1 MSWFKGFHLA
11 LVMGFVVLP
20 RVPSA
25 QTVTTGSIAGVVR
38 DTTGAVLPGVTIEAA
53 SPALIEKTRTVV
65 TDQQGNYKILDL
77 RPGIYSVSFSLTGF
91 SSVRREGIELTT
103 GFTATVNADMRVGS
117 IDETIT
123 VSGASPVVDTQN
135 VQTQS
140 VFSREAL
147 DALPTLKS
155 LQSYAA
161 LTLGANFS
169 NAADQDVGGSRGE
182 FPGSGG
188 FIVHNSR
195 ASDNRMTIEGMPF
208 SSLIGEIA
216 AANKGQFINQLM
228 VEETAIQ
235 TSGGSAEYQ
244 TGGVYMNIVQ
254 KSGGN
259 AFQTTFAVN
268 GTGSDLQSSNLN
280 DELRGRG
287 VTTPPNVKKV
297 YDVGGAVGGPIR
309 RDRLWFITAHR
320 WWGTQNTVPGSYYNA
335 TQGTRFYTRD
345 LSRPAFTDLP
355 HRDSSV
361 RLTWQISEKHKLTGS
376 ESIQKARMFW
386 QIDQPFRAPEAAI
399 HQHYPN
405 AITQLMWSY
414 PATNRLLFEAGATIL
429 RAEQNNFR
437 MDGVQPNDIPITELS
452 TGLNY
457 NARAAIPAMN
467 TTDAGTGQRRDQ
479 SNQRFSVSYVTG
491 SHALKVGVYA
501 MEGWGFNHTEVN
513 ETPYGPIG
521 FSFRLGVPVAITQ
534 WASPFDVTY
543 RLMPDLGLYAQDQWT
558 TKRLTLNAGL
568 RYDHVRQYAP
578 AQRQQANL
586 FVGARDFPKLDDTPS
601 FHDISPRL
609 GAAYDLFGT
618 GRTAIK
624 VSAGRFVG
632 AEAAAL
638 VLANAPAARIA
649 TGATRTWTD
658 LDGDFVP
665 DCDLVNPLANGE
677 CARLSNVN
685 LGLPIP
691 STNYADDVL
700 RGWRRRRFMW
710 QSSVA
715 VQHELRPGM
724 ALNVGYFRTWH
735 GNFTVTAN
743 EAVTPADFNT
753 FCVTAPT
760 DGRLGDASGRQIC
773 GLYDVTAQR
782 FGQIRN
788 LVQPAKNFGKQVD
801 RYDGVDIAL
810 NARFG
815 KGGLLT
821 GGLNTGRTVADTC
834 AVVQGNPQIG
844 LNIGGGLASLTER
857 NFCRVELPWSAQTQV
872 KLAGNYPLP
881 WWGLQVS
888 GNYQN
893 LPGIPIFANYV
904 ATNAE
909 IAPSLGRN
917 LASCPSATGPCAS
930 TATIAVLAPNTLFED
945 RISQFDVRLAKT
957 LRLGRAR
964 LQGQFDIYNL
974 FNASAV
980 LAESFVYGT
989 NWLRPSGVLG
999 ARLVKFGAQLDF

>member
-1 MSWFKGFHLA
+1 MSSSRVACVVTVVG
-11 LVMGFVVLP
+11 VVLCA
-20 RVPSA
+20 RSA
-25 QTVTTGSIAGVVR
+25 TTQSVTTGSIAGVVR
-38 DTTGAVLPGVTIEAA
+38 DTTGAVLPGVTVEAA
-53 SPALIEKTRTVV
+53 SPALIEKVRTVV
-65 TDQQGNYKILDL
+65 TDQQGNYKIVDL
-77 RPGIYSVSFSLTGF
+77 RPGVYRVSFGLPGF
-91 SSVRREGIELTT
+91 SSVRREAIELTT

-117 IDETIT
+117 IEETIT
-123 VSGASPVVDTQN
+123 VSGATPVVDTQN

-140 VFSREAL
+140 VFSRETL
-147 DALPTLKS
+147 DALPTLRS

-195 ASDNRMTIEGMPF
+195 ATDNRMTIDGMPF

-244 TGGVYMNIVQ
+244 TGGVYMNIVP

-259 AFQTTFAVN
+259 AFATTVAVN

-280 DELRGRG
+280 DELRARG
-287 VTTPPNVKKV
+287 VSTPPNVKKI
-297 YDVGGAVGGPIR
+297 YDVGGALGGPIR
-309 RDRLWFITAHR
+309 RDRLWFYTAHR
-320 WWGTQNTVPGSYYNA
+320 WWGTQNTVPGSYYSA
-335 TQGTRFYTRD
+335 SQHTLFYTRD

-361 RLTWQISEKHKLTGS
+361 RLTWQAAEKHKITGS
-376 ESIQKARMFW
+376 ESIQKATMFW

-399 HQHYPN
+399 HQQYPN
-405 AITQLMWSY
+405 AITQVMWSF

-437 MDGVQPNDIPITELS
+437 MAGVRPDDIPVTELT

-479 SNQRFSVSYVTG
+479 SNQRFSMSYVTG
-491 SHALKVGVYA
+491 SHAFKVGLYA

-513 ETPYGPIG
+513 ETRYGPVG
-521 FSFRLGVPVAITQ
+521 FSFRLGAPAAITQ

-543 RLMPDLGLYAQDQWT
+543 RLMPDLGLYAHDQWT
-558 TKRLTLNAGL
+558 AKRLTLNLGL
-568 RYDHVRQYAP
+568 RYDHVRQHAP
-578 AQRQQANL
+578 AQRQQANV
-586 FVGARDFPKLDDTPS
+586 FVGARDFPELVDTPNFS
-601 FHDISPRL
+601 DVSPRL
-609 GAAYDLFGT
+609 GAAYDVFGT
-618 GRTAIK
+618 GRTALK
-624 VSAGRFVG
+624 VSAGRYVG
-632 AEAAAL
+632 AEAVAL

-658 LDGDFVP
+658 VNGNYEP
-665 DCDLVNPLANGE
+665 ECDLINPLANGE
-677 CARLSNVN
+677 CGRLSNVN
-685 LGLPIP
+685 LGRPVP

-700 RGWRRRRFMW
+700 RGWGQRRFMW
-710 QSSVA
+710 QTSVA
-715 VQHELRPGM
+715 VQQELRPGM
-724 ALNVGYFRTWH
+724 ALNIGYFRTWH
-735 GNFTVTAN
+735 GNFTATAN
-743 EAVTPADFNT
+743 QAVTPADFNP

-760 DGRLGDASGRQIC
+760 DGRLGEVSGRQRC
-773 GLYDVTAQR
+773 GLYDVTAQK
-782 FGQIRN
+782 FGQISN
-788 LVQPAKNFGKQVD
+788 LVQPAANFGKQYD
-801 RYDGVDIAL
+801 RYDGVDLAL

-815 KGGLLT
+815 RGGLLT
-821 GGLNTGRTVADTC
+821 GGLNTGRTASDNC
-834 AVVQGNPQIG
+834 AVVQNNPQIG
-844 LNIGGGLASLTER
+844 LLVGGGAASLTER
-857 NFCRVELPWSAQTQV
+857 AFCHVVLPWSAQTQV

-888 GNYQN
+888 GTYQN
-893 LPGIPIFANYV
+893 LPGIPILANYV

-917 LASCPSATGPCAS
+917 LASCPTAAGPCTA
-930 TATIAVLAPNTLFED
+930 TATIALIAPNTLFED
-945 RISQFDVRLAKT
+945 RFGQFDIRLAKT

-964 LQGQFDIYNL
+964 LQGQLDVYNL
-974 FNASAV
+974 FNASSV
-980 LAESFVYGT
+980 LAQSFAYGA
-989 NWLRPSGVLG
+989 NWLRPSGVLS
-999 ARLVKFGAQLDF
+999 ARLVKFGAQVDF